1 MPEINTT
8 FTQGRMNLDLEEKI
22 LPNGEYRG
30 ALNIQVST
38 SDEDSVGS
46 VQPIMGNEKLTTGL
60 SQNWGSFECIGS
72 IADEKNDVAYWFL
85 VKDDNTQS
93 AILRCFKNNSGN
105 LETGIVLTDN
115 QNKILEFTVE
125 NYITGINIVDDF
137 LYFTDGITEPKVINI
152 TQFLNNI
159 TASLSST
166 SDLYINGENKG
177 TVTKNDIT
185 VIKPRPLNPIS
196 IELVP
201 GDERNIVYNST
212 FNLNFSGKGTGDSI
226 VISVSLQEFLA
237 VGAYTI
243 FDPQNVG
250 IARDYF
256 GLNVNPLTG
265 KFQAKYGGGNT
276 FPASVQNTNYE
287 YYDAIS
293 PGFEPGDVLL
303 LSPQSTP
310 GTLPTNT
317 QARIKITSMALK
329 PDPYTTQVFQFPPH
343 GYINRNTPFY
353 AQLNCEIIDVSSNIA
368 NKSYKFNVMKEDASK
383 LIFEKVFPRFSYRYK
398 YSDNQ
403 YSAFAPFTQPAFL
416 PGRFN
421 IHPTKEPTNTGMEN
435 NINKI
440 ILRDF
445 VHQSIPR
452 DVVEIDLLY
461 KEDGSPTVYLI
472 DTIKSKKSDQ
482 SDVEAWHTF
491 DGNNETF
498 TFIDGSGSNTNNT
511 NSGYYELTKEIIYS
525 ALPENQTLRIYD
537 NVPKKAKAQDFT
549 AGRIIYANYT
559 QNLDVRDY
567 ENNLRLNLEDRNFG
581 FIEKLF
587 DAGALKTV
595 KSQRTYQVG
604 ISLLDYQGRETPVF
618 TSGEKGSITVPF
630 NQSTDPY
637 ALIAFEGNAS
647 KSNRLKV
654 SDIPNAPSYINKD
667 SIFNL
672 GDSSNYDPYYFKLY
686 VKETSS
692 EYYNLVLDRV
702 YRSKEDGNLWL
713 SFPSADRNKIKED
726 DFIILKKPLESDT
739 QVQVQNKFKVI
750 AIRNESPNFIRDKFR
765 NLGAV
770 DGDGDLD
777 ALYPDPGLRPAAGQ
791 RKIVINKTLVVN
803 ERVNALQQMF
813 NRSEELA
820 IKFKKDPVGGTTLNS
835 EIYNITSLELT
846 GDEYIITFDKPIRE
860 TDGWVEQSVG
870 VVDPDLKTLFFKV
883 ENKQWQEFQGRF
895 FVKILSNIVTAQYLE
910 PMIGAGEIFNIIT
923 ARAKFFSLRDGNLFT
938 SLDTESRYSSSH
950 DYGQDTSSNTNLAS
964 NNTLNRTQ
972 NFEEFE
978 SLFNFDGTSGT
989 SQGTDG
995 SDWFIDELH
1004 YASQQPL
1011 TVPDVTT
1018 SKYDNFVADAQGS
1031 SAAEITS
1038 RQDFDASISGN
1049 LRGMNFSP
1057 LYGSSSF
1064 TSGSTFTFSNTQ
1076 QIVVGSTGA
1085 IFRHGP
1091 LTVDVGTA
1099 PDSNDTFKRS
1109 AMGSPMNGM
1118 QGIVKTVTGH
1128 LSPNQTSSA
1137 PWPLAWKKQLDHIN
1151 TSAIDNY
1158 RDVYGDSTGRHFIH
1172 LSFSGVG
1179 VDLVDEDSFVLF
1191 DETGDGINYNSGLT
1205 QYIGNGFWREGVEED
1220 PDNFIPQEPEQV
1232 PGGTMDLQGIV
1243 NGNRQKTI
1251 FHNGIGKILP
1261 FPQRPNSTL
1270 NDPNLGAIIENQW
1283 NPAGNEA
1290 IGNFSA
1296 GNEAFINKL
1305 QPGNFFRFTN
1315 DLNLTQFE
1323 ILGVQKVRVY
1333 NHTPWNRCVILDDQN
1348 AASGE
1353 WVENTNSVGYAYDR
1367 WISKA
1372 YQTDN
1377 SSNRQLL
1384 NQYFAELED
1393 AIIRFGRANNRRI
1406 CYVIEVDKNATSV
1419 CSTNPESLNFDND
1432 PSDDFGFIE
1441 FFEQDFSDGENA
1453 IKENPAIFET
1463 EPKEKLDLDLYYEAS
1478 PIYPLRLDINSN
1490 QLDAGD
1496 ANPNN
1501 SKGYLSAKVG
1511 TKVKVTGAGMSI
1523 ANTYTASGNPHQG
1536 RQIDCRVKSWDGNI
1550 VELAGGISALGNTE
1564 GFNYVDPNNPNTTIS
1579 GQRSNITHQRQFFKD
1594 KFLEFYDDEENSYIK
1609 YKIDRV
1615 IDIGITT
1622 PTTAA
1627 TDYESIKK
1635 IRLHP
1640 KPEEVGLPYFNA
1652 FSFGNGV
1659 ESNRIRDDFNQTFIK
1674 NGARVS
1680 TTLDE
1685 KYKQDIRTNGLIF
1698 SGIYNKS
1705 TSLNDLNQFIQAEN
1719 ITKEL
1724 DNTYGSIQ
1732 KLFARN
1738 SDLIALCEDKIV
1750 QIFADKDLIF
1760 NADGNTQLTASNKV
1774 LGQSRPFVGEY
1785 GISKNPESFASSSY
1799 RAYFTDKQR
1808 GAVLRL
1814 SMDGLTPISD
1824 AGMRDW
1830 FRDKL
1835 KSDYYRIVGS
1845 YDKTKNDY
1853 NLTFDSGNGFAYV
1866 EDNFNTSR
1874 NVYKNAGQ
1882 SITVTYKE
1890 NVKGWSSFKAFIQES
1905 GVVINNE
1912 YITFRDG
1919 KAFHHNEN
1927 VGACHFYNNS
1937 NPLTRIASV
1946 NAIFNDAPL
1955 SIKNFNTLNYVGDFK
1970 GDNSRVPAWT
1980 CNRLETERGEGRIL
1994 STPFNTNSIID
2005 NPNVDQFVKKE
2016 EKSFAYI
2023 QHMHGE
2029 TDGTIDTESGSNL
2042 GVGEAFEHEQL

>member
-46 VQPIMGNEKLTTGL
+46 VQTIMGNEKLTTGL
-60 SQNWGSFECIGS
+60 AQGWSSFECIGS
-72 IADEKNDVAYWFL
+72 IADEKNDAAYWFI

-105 LETGIVLTDN
+105 LETGIVLSDN
-115 QNKILEFTVE
+115 ENKVLEFTIE
-125 NYITGINIVDDF
+125 NYITGINVIDDF
-137 LYFTDGITEPKVINI
+137 LYFTDGVTEPKVINV
-152 TQFLNNI
+152 TQFLNN
-159 TASLSST
+159 TVDLSGT

-201 GDERNIVYNST
+201 GDERNIVYNNT
-212 FNLNFSGKGTGDSI
+212 FNLSFVGKSAGNNI
-226 VISVSLQEFLA
+226 VVTINLQEFLA
-237 VGAYTI
+237 IGANSI
-243 FDPQNVG
+243 FDPQNTGV
-250 IARDYF
+250 ARDYF

-265 KFQAKYGGGNT
+265 KFQAKYGGGNN
-276 FPASVQNTNYE
+276 FPASNQNSNYE

-293 PGFEPGDVLL
+293 PGFEPGDILL
-303 LSPQSTP
+303 LSPQSIA
-310 GTLPTNT
+310 GTLPSNV
-317 QARIKITSMALK
+317 QARVKITSMAVK
-329 PDPYTTQVFQFPPH
+329 PIPPTTFIPQNPPP

-353 AQLNCEIIDVSSNIA
+353 AELTCEIIDVSSNIT
-368 NKSYKFNVMKEDASK
+368 NKAYNFNIMKEDFSK
-383 LIFEKVFPRFSYRYK
+383 IIFEKVFPRFSYRYK

-445 VHQSIPR
+445 VHQGIPS

-491 DGNNETF
+491 DGNNEAF
-498 TFIDGSGSNTNNT
+498 TFIDGSTSNSTQT
-511 NSGYYELTKEIIYS
+511 NSGYYELTKEILYS
-525 ALPENQTLRIYD
+525 ALPENQMLRIYD

-559 QNLDVRDY
+559 QNLNVRDY
-567 ENNLRLNLEDRNFG
+567 ENDLKLNIENRNFG
-581 FIEKLF
+581 FIEKIF
-587 DAGALKTV
+587 DEGALKTV
-595 KSQRTYQVG
+595 KSERTYQVG

-618 TSGEKGSITVPF
+618 TSGEKGSITIPF

-637 ALIAFEGNAS
+637 GLIAFEGNAS

-654 SDIPNAPSYINKD
+654 LDIPNVPSHINTD
-667 SIFNL
+667 STFGL
-672 GDSSNYDPYYFKLY
+672 GDSPNYDPYYFKLY

-702 YRSKEDGNLWL
+702 YRSKEDSNLWL

-750 AIRNESPNFIRDKFR
+750 AIRNESPDFIRDKFR

-777 ALYPDPGLRPAAGQ
+777 SLYPDPGLRPAAGQ

-820 IKFKKDPVGGTTLNS
+820 IKFKKDPVGGATLNS

-846 GDEYIITFDKPIRE
+846 ADEYIITFDKPIRE
-860 TDGWVEQSVG
+860 TDGWVEQSIG
-870 VVDPDLKTLFFKV
+870 VLDPDLKTLFFKV

-895 FVKILSNIVTAQYLE
+895 FVKIRSNIITGQYLE
-910 PMIGAGEIFNIIT
+910 PMIGAGEIFNVIT
-923 ARAKFFSLRDGNLFT
+923 ARAKFFSLRDGNLFD
-938 SLDTESRYSSSH
+938 SLDSFGRYSGSH
-950 DYGQDTSSNTNLAS
+950 NYGQDTTQNTSSVS
-964 NNTLNRTQ
+964 NNNLDRTQ
-972 NFEEFE
+972 NFEEFQ
-978 SLFNFDGTSGT
+978 SLFNNNTSNG
-989 SQGTDG
+989 GTDG

-1004 YASQQPL
+1004 YVSQQPL
-1011 TVPDVTT
+1011 TVPDTIT
-1018 SKYDNFVADAQGS
+1018 GNYDIFKAEAQGN
-1031 SAAEITS
+1031 SATEITS
-1038 RQDFDASISGN
+1038 RKDFDVSISGN
-1049 LRGMNFSP
+1049 LRGMNFNP
-1057 LYGSSSF
+1057 LYGKSPF

-1076 QIVVGSTGA
+1076 EIVILDGLSTV
-1085 IFRHGP
+1085 FREGP
-1091 LTVDVGTA
+1091 LTVEVA
-1099 PDSNDTFKRS
+1099 DSFKRS

-1118 QGIVKTVTGH
+1118 QGIVKTITGH
-1128 LSPNQTSSA
+1128 LDKNASSAAA
-1137 PWPLAWKKQLDHIN
+1137 PWPLVWKKQLDHVN
-1151 TSAIDNY
+1151 VSGVENY
-1158 RDVYGDSTGRHFIH
+1158 RNVYGDSTNRHFIH

-1179 VDLVDEDSFVLF
+1179 VDLVDEDNFVLF
-1191 DETGDGINYNSGLT
+1191 DETGDGINFNVSD
-1205 QYIGNGFWREGVEED
+1205 QYVGNDFWQEGVPED
-1220 PDNFIPQEPEQV
+1220 PNDPNVVPEPNRI

-1251 FHNGIGKILP
+1251 GDDGIGKILP

-1283 NPAGNEA
+1283 NPVGNEA

-1296 GNEAFINKL
+1296 GNEAFVNKL
-1305 QPGNFFRFTN
+1305 QPGQFFRFTN
-1315 DLNLTQFE
+1315 DANLTQFE
-1323 ILGVQKVRVY
+1323 ILRVEKVRVY
-1333 NHTPWNRCVILDDQN
+1333 NHTPWNRCVIVDDTN
-1348 AASGE
+1348 STNSE

-1372 YQTDN
+1372 YD
-1377 SSNRQLL
+1377 SNNAQNRFELDQR
-1384 NQYFAELED
+1384 FEELED
-1393 AIIRFGRANNRRI
+1393 AIIRFGRADNRRI
-1406 CYVIEVDKNATSV
+1406 CYIIEVDKDATSV
-1419 CSTNPESLNFDND
+1419 CSTNPESLNFDSN
-1432 PSDDFGFIE
+1432 PSDDFSFIE
-1441 FFEQDFSDGENA
+1441 FFEQDFSDGENP

-1463 EPKEKLDLDLYYEAS
+1463 EPKEKVDLDLYYEAS

-1490 QLDAGD
+1490 QLNSGD
-1496 ANPNN
+1496 SSPNN

-1511 TKVKVTGAGMSI
+1511 AKVKVTGVDMSI
-1523 ANTYTASGNPHQG
+1523 ANTYTANNNPHQG

-1550 VELAGGISALGNTE
+1550 VELAGGISALGGSE
-1564 GFNYVDPNNPNTTIS
+1564 GFDYIDPNTNATSS
-1579 GQRSNITHQRQFFKD
+1579 GQRSNITHQSQFFKD
-1594 KFLEFYDDEENSYIK
+1594 KFLEFYDDEENGYIK
-1609 YKIDRV
+1609 YKIDAV
-1615 IDIGITT
+1615 IEIGITS

-1627 TDYESIKK
+1627 TAYESIKK
-1635 IRLHP
+1635 IRLYP

-1659 ESNRIRDDFNQTFIK
+1659 ESNRVRDDFNQTFIK

-1680 TTLDE
+1680 TTLDT
-1685 KYKQDIRTNGLIF
+1685 KYKQDTRTNGLIF

-1719 ITKEL
+1719 ITKDL
-1724 DNTYGSIQ
+1724 DNTYGSVQ

-1760 NADGNTQLTASNKV
+1760 NADGDTQLTASNKV

-1835 KSDYYRIVGS
+1835 KGDYYQDRIIGS

-1853 NLTFDSGNGFAYV
+1853 NLTFDSGS
-1866 EDNFNTSR
+1866 NFEYIDETASLEIPFQFNNS
-1874 NVYKNAGQ
+1874 NSIYKNENQ

-1890 NVKGWSSFKAFIQES
+1890 NVKGWSSFKGFIQES
-1905 GVVINNE
+1905 GFVINSE
-1912 YITFRDG
+1912 YITLRHG

-1927 VGACHFYNNS
+1927 VGACHFYDTNDS
-1937 NPLTRIASV
+1937 TTRVASV

-1955 SIKNFNTLNYVGDFK
+1955 SIKNFNTLNYVGSFK
-1970 GDNSRVPAWT
+1970 GDQNTIPAWT
-1980 CNRLETERGEGRIL
+1980 CSRLETER
-1994 STPFNTNSIID
+1994 
-2005 NPNVDQFVKKE
+2005 
-2016 EKSFAYI
+2016 A
-2023 QHMHGE
+2023 
-2029 TDGTIDTESGSNL
+2029 
-2042 GVGEAFEHEQL
+2042 